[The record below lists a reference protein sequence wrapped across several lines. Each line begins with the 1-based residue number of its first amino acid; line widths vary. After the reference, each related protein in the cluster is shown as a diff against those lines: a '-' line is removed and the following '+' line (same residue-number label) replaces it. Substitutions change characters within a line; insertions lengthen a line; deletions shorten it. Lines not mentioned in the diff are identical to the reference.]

1 MSKRAIPQ
9 APVDP
14 KRGGFDTAVKE
25 ILEQITGQRGASNR
39 LEKLASDAT
48 LDDVIKK
55 INQIIDVIQ

>member
-25 ILEQITGQRGASNR
+25 ILEQITGQRGAANR
-39 LEKLASDAT
+39 LEKLAGDAT